1 MLSDYLRSQAE
12 WRRQEKKEYPMDLR
26 NEKSAAA
33 LESLAEFVE
42 GPDAPSAA
50 IDRLRPHLFDES
62 TLGGDRA
69 QRVVVRYG
77 YGTAAT
83 RDHHVAMLEE
93 LGALCELDAYE
104 YVREHGEDR
113 SRTLVVFELD
123 AAKAGVSLPWQYFE
137 RRPRSTQTELKEAV
151 ERYRAE
157 GEGEG

>member
-1 MLSDYLRSQAE
+1 MLSHYLRSQAE

-93 LGALCELDAYE
+93 LGALCELDA
-104 YVREHGEDR
+104 
-113 SRTLVVFELD
+113 
-123 AAKAGVSLPWQYFE
+123 AKAGVSLPWQYFE

-157 GEGEG
+157 GEGEGEG